1 MKSQKLTLMFATL
14 IFWFGAVTLT
24 AAQQTSQTGKLK
36 HRRYKLVDLGTLG
49 GPASYG
55 TSSGANGEGNQLLND
70 SGTVGFSA
78 DTNIPDPYAP
88 DFCFNFHPGGCFV
101 SHATLWKHGI
111 LTDLGALPGLNSSTT
126 DAINARGWSAGFSE
140 DGSFDPLFGIP
151 VFKATFW
158 DGKGIHDLGTLGG
171 VWSLATGITDDG
183 EVVGMATIDQT
194 PDPFLD
200 VLFGPFPSPTHP
212 FIWKDGNLFDLGTLG
227 GPDAF
232 VSGSG
237 CVNQG
242 LVVGGSLTSFVPDP
256 STGLPPMRP
265 FAWGNGKMIDL
276 GTLGGSF
283 GSAQC
288 GNHRGQVIGTSS
300 VAEHPFACF
309 TGEPGCRPFL
319 WDRGVLRDLGTLGGD
334 NGFPVWVNDAGDVV
348 GEADLADNQATHAF
362 LWRHGVMTDLGTL
375 GDNSHASAIN
385 SEGQVVGWFV
395 VSGRTEP
402 PFRHAFIWEK
412 AGSMVDL
419 NTLIPT
425 NSGLELVTADNV
437 NERGEIVGVGV
448 PARCFVDF
456 CGHLFLLIPC
466 DIDERHNCA
475 DEEENTSDAIQSGPG
490 QRTLNSTSTQVHQP
504 MSRASAWRTQMANRY
519 HHHTMRAPRE

>member
-24 AAQQTSQTGKLK
+24 VAQQTSQTGKLK

-55 TSSGANGEGNQLLND
+55 TSSGANAEGNQLLND
-70 SGTVGFSA
+70 SGTIGFSA
-78 DTNIPDPYAP
+78 DTNTPDPFAP
-88 DFCFNFHPGGCFV
+88 VCFNSGCLV
-101 SHATLWKHGI
+101 SHATRWKNGV
-111 LTDLGALPGLNSSTT
+111 LKDLGALPGNNSSTT
-126 DAINARGWSAGFSE
+126 DAINDLGWSAGFSE
-140 DGSFDPLFGIP
+140 DGTIDPLFGVP

-158 DGKGIHDLGTLGG
+158 DSKGIHGLGTLGG
-171 VWSLATGITDDG
+171 IWSIATGITDEG
-183 EVVGMATIDQT
+183 EIVGMATTEQT
-194 PDPFLD
+194 ADPFVDAFL
-200 VLFGPFPSPTHP
+200 GPFPSPTHP
-212 FIWKDGNLFDLGTLG
+212 FIWKGGTMIDLGTLG

-237 CVNQG
+237 CGNQG
-242 LVVGGSLTSFVPDP
+242 LVVGNSLTSFAADP
-256 STGLPPMRP
+256 SVGIPPMRP
-265 FAWGNGKMIDL
+265 FAWGGRKMIDL
-276 GTLGGSF
+276 GTLGGEF
-283 GSAQC
+283 GFAQC

-309 TGEPGCRPFL
+309 TGEPGCHPFL
-319 WDRGVLRDLGTLGGD
+319 WERGVLKDLGTLGGD
-334 NGFPVWVNDAGDVV
+334 SGFPVWINDAGDVV
-348 GEADLADNQATHAF
+348 GEAETAGNQAIHAF

-375 GDNSHASAIN
+375 GDKSHATAIN
-385 SEGQVVGWFV
+385 SEGQVVGWFF

-412 AGSMVDL
+412 GDGMVDL
-419 NTLIPT
+419 NTLIPP

-437 NERGEIVGVGV
+437 NERGEIVGIGV
-448 PARCFVDF
+448 PASCFPDS

-475 DEEENTSDAIQSGPG
+475 DEEENTSDAIQSDPG

-504 MSRASAWRTQMANRY
+504 MNRASAWRTQMANRY
-519 HHHTMRAPRE
+519 HHQTMRAPRE